1 VAAVG
6 AEDAYTVVKDA
17 NDILD
22 HTFAGRLLKQT
33 GLAHTLFKDGE
44 LLLPWVRG
52 VGKTVWPKPVKL
64 YFSFGKRISTKR
76 YKSQF
81 EDVDT
86 QELMKTKV
94 ELSLLKQFKHL
105 FELREK
111 EQNKVEKT
119 IKVVKG

>member
-1 VAAVG
+1 M
-6 AEDAYTVVKDA
+6 Y
-17 NDILD
+17 
-22 HTFAGRLLKQT
+22 
-33 GLAHTLFKDGE
+33 
-44 LLLPWVRG
+44 
-52 VGKTVWPKPVKL
+52 
-64 YFSFGKRISTKR
+64 
-76 YKSQF
+76 

-111 EQNKVEKT
+111 EQNKVDKT